1 MHCLLH
7 HTFSLSNQP
16 PSNLPISHCPLDHE
30 PVSLLQLPRSSNVN
44 PLHIRSLLK
53 LLQVTLRKRDALVLQ
68 ACQTLVVSL
77 EQEAVNDATNAR
89 NTSQCDD
96 DSHRR
101 VVKRCRPVKVGERC
115 PDGGSIAKAVDES
128 ERGGT
133 FGWWA
138 RDGVCDPGVC
148 LLFVSIL
155 SCEIGDE
162 VGLTVPFM
170 AKMNTMRK
178 REK

>member
-1 MHCLLH
+1 MLCLLH
-7 HTFSLSNQP
+7 HTFSLSTQP
-16 PSNLPISHCPLDHE
+16 HWSLPIPHFPLDHE
-30 PVSLLQLPRSSNVN
+30 PVSLLQLPRSSNIN
-44 PLHIRSLLK
+44 PLHIRSLLE
-53 LLQVTLRKRDALVLQ
+53 LLQITLRKRDALVLQ

-77 EQEAVNDATNAR
+77 EQETVDDATNSR
-89 NTSQCDD
+89 DTGQCDD

-101 VVKRCRPVKVGERC
+101 VVERCRPIEVGKGC

-138 RDGVCDPGVC
+138 RDGVCNPGVC
-148 LLFVSIL
+148 LGLVSICCYKL
-155 SCEIGDE
+155 GDE
-162 VGLTVPFM
+162 VELTVPFM
-170 AKMNTMRK
+170 AKMKTMRK